1 MALEI
6 GIMAPL
12 FVAVNQDGDTI
23 RLEDLRGK
31 WVVLYFYPKDDT
43 PGCTMEAKGF
53 EQLREE
59 FEREDAVILGVSR
72 DDEKSHKEFCTKY
85 GLNFHLLADKD
96 GKIIEAY
103 KAKGFPFTKRMTY
116 LIDPEGKIAFVW
128 KNVNPSKHAKEVLE
142 KLRELKYG
150 GNKKQGKS

>member
-1 MALEI
+1 MALEV
-6 GIMAPL
+6 GIIAPL
-12 FVAVNQDGDTI
+12 FSAVNQDGDTI
-23 RLEDLRGK
+23 RLENLRGK

-72 DDEKSHKEFCTKY
+72 DDEKSHKEFSTKY
-85 GLNFHLLADKD
+85 GLNFHLLADKE

-103 KAKGFPFTKRMTY
+103 KAKGIPFTKRMTY

-128 KNVNPSKHAKEVLE
+128 KKVNPSKHAKEVLE

-150 GNKKQGKS
+150 GNKK

>member
-1 MALEI
+1 MALEV
-6 GIMAPL
+6 GIIAPL
-12 FVAVNQDGDTI
+12 FSAVNQDGDTI
-23 RLEDLRGK
+23 RLENLRGK

-85 GLNFHLLADKD
+85 GLNFHLLADKE

-103 KAKGFPFTKRMTY
+103 KAKGIPFTKRMTY

-128 KNVNPSKHAKEVLE
+128 KKVNPSKHAKEVLE

-150 GNKKQGKS
+150 GNKK

>member
-1 MALEI
+1 MALEV
-6 GIMAPL
+6 GILAPL
-12 FVAVNQDGDTI
+12 FSAVNQDGDTI
-23 RLEDLRGK
+23 RLESLRGK

-59 FEREDAVILGVSR
+59 FERENAVILGVSR
-72 DDEKSHKEFCTKY
+72 DDERSHKEFCTKY

-96 GKIIEAY
+96 GKIVEAY
-103 KAKGFPFTKRMTY
+103 KAKGKLFTKRMTY
-116 LIDPEGKIAFVW
+116 LIDPDGKIAFVW
-128 KNVNPSKHAKEVLE
+128 KKVNPSNHAKEVLE

-150 GNKKQGKS
+150 GNKK

>member
-1 MALEI
+1 MALEV
-6 GIMAPL
+6 GILAPL
-12 FVAVNQDGDTI
+12 FSAVNQDGDTI
-23 RLEDLRGK
+23 RLESLRGK

-59 FEREDAVILGVSR
+59 FEKEDAVILGVSR

-103 KAKGFPFTKRMTY
+103 KAKGMLFTKRITY

-128 KNVNPSKHAKEVLE
+128 KKVNPSKHANEVLE

-150 GNKKQGKS
+150 GNKK

>member
-6 GIMAPL
+6 GILAPL
-12 FVAVNQDGDTI
+12 FSAVNQDGDTI
-23 RLEDLRGK
+23 RLESLRGK

-59 FEREDAVILGVSR
+59 FERENAVILGVSR
-72 DDEKSHKEFCTKY
+72 DDERSHKEFCTKY

-103 KAKGFPFTKRMTY
+103 KAKGMLFTKRITY

-128 KNVNPSKHAKEVLE
+128 KKVNPSKHAKEVLE

-150 GNKKQGKS
+150 GNKK

>member
-6 GIMAPL
+6 GILAPL
-12 FVAVNQDGDTI
+12 FSAVNQDGDTI
-23 RLEDLRGK
+23 RLESLRGK

-59 FEREDAVILGVSR
+59 FEKENAVILGVSR

-103 KAKGFPFTKRMTY
+103 KAKGMLFTKRMTY
-116 LIDPEGKIAFVW
+116 LIDPEGRIAFVW
-128 KNVNPSKHAKEVLE
+128 KKVNPSRHAKEVLE

-150 GNKKQGKS
+150 GNKK

>member
-23 RLEDLRGK
+23 RLESLRGK

-59 FEREDAVILGVSR
+59 FERENAVILGVSR

-103 KAKGFPFTKRMTY
+103 KAKGMLFTKRITY

-128 KNVNPSKHAKEVLE
+128 KKVNPSKHAKEVLE

-150 GNKKQGKS
+150 GNKK

>member
-6 GIMAPL
+6 GILAPL
-12 FVAVNQDGDTI
+12 FSAVNQDGDTI
-23 RLEDLRGK
+23 RLESLRGK

-59 FEREDAVILGVSR
+59 FEKEDAVILGVSR

-103 KAKGFPFTKRMTY
+103 KAKGMLFTKRMTY

-128 KNVNPSKHAKEVLE
+128 KKVNPSRHAKEVLE

-150 GNKKQGKS
+150 GNKK

>member
-1 MALEI
+1 MALEV

-12 FVAVNQDGDTI
+12 FSATNQDGDTI
-23 RLEDLRGK
+23 RLESLRGK

-103 KAKGFPFTKRMTY
+103 KAKGMPFTKRITY

-128 KNVNPSKHAKEVLE
+128 KKVNPSKHAKEVLE

-150 GNKKQGKS
+150 GNKK

>member
-1 MALEI
+1 MALEV
-6 GIMAPL
+6 GILAPL
-12 FVAVNQDGDTI
+12 FSAVNQDGDTI
-23 RLEDLRGK
+23 RLESLRGK

-59 FEREDAVILGVSR
+59 FEKEDAVILGVSR

-103 KAKGFPFTKRMTY
+103 KAKGMLFTKRITY

-128 KNVNPSKHAKEVLE
+128 KKVNPSKHAKEVLE

-150 GNKKQGKS
+150 GNKK

>member
-1 MALEI
+1 MALEV

-12 FVAVNQDGDTI
+12 FSATNQDGDTI

-103 KAKGFPFTKRMTY
+103 KAKGMPFTKRITY

-128 KNVNPSKHAKEVLE
+128 KKVNPSKHAKEVLE

-150 GNKKQGKS
+150 GNKK

>member
-1 MALEI
+1 MALEV

-23 RLEDLRGK
+23 RLESLRGK

-53 EQLREE
+53 EQLRGE
-59 FEREDAVILGVSR
+59 FERENAVILGVSR

-103 KAKGFPFTKRMTY
+103 KAKGIPFTKRITY

-128 KNVNPSKHAKEVLE
+128 KKVNPSKHAKEVLE

-150 GNKKQGKS
+150 GNKK

>member
-1 MALEI
+1 MALEV

-12 FVAVNQDGDTI
+12 FSATNQDGDTI

-103 KAKGFPFTKRMTY
+103 KAKGMLFTKRITY

-128 KNVNPSKHAKEVLE
+128 KKVNPSKHAKEVLE

-150 GNKKQGKS
+150 GNKK

>member
-1 MALEI
+1 
-6 GIMAPL
+6 
-12 FVAVNQDGDTI
+12 
-23 RLEDLRGK
+23 
-31 WVVLYFYPKDDT
+31 
-43 PGCTMEAKGF
+43 MEAKGF

-85 GLNFHLLADKD
+85 GLNFHLLADKE

-103 KAKGFPFTKRMTY
+103 KAKGMLFTKRMTY

-128 KNVNPSKHAKEVLE
+128 KKVNPSKHAKEVLE

-150 GNKKQGKS
+150 GNKK

>member
-1 MALEI
+1 MALEV

-12 FVAVNQDGDTI
+12 FSAVNQDGDTI
-23 RLEDLRGK
+23 KLEDLRGK

-103 KAKGFPFTKRMTY
+103 KAKGIPFTKRITY

-128 KNVNPSKHAKEVLE
+128 EKVNPSGHAKEVLE

-150 GNKKQGKS
+150 GNKK

>member
-1 MALEI
+1 MALEV

-12 FVAVNQDGDTI
+12 FSAVNQDGDTI
-23 RLEDLRGK
+23 RLESLRGK

-53 EQLREE
+53 EQLRGE

-96 GKIIEAY
+96 GKIIESY
-103 KAKGFPFTKRMTY
+103 KAKGFPFTKRITY
-116 LIDPEGKIAFVW
+116 LIDPEGKISFVW

-142 KLRELKYG
+142 KLKELKYG
-150 GNKKQGKS
+150 GNKK

>member
-6 GIMAPL
+6 GVMAPL
-12 FVAVNQDGDTI
+12 FSAVNQDGDTI
-23 RLEDLRGK
+23 RLEDFRGK

-59 FEREDAVILGVSR
+59 FERENAVILGVSR
-72 DDEKSHKEFCTKY
+72 DDVKSHKNFCTKY
-85 GLNFHLLADKD
+85 GLNFHLLADTD
-96 GKIIEAY
+96 GKIIESY
-103 KAKGFPFTKRMTY
+103 KAKGGLFTKRMTY

-128 KNVNPSKHAKEVLE
+128 KKVNPSGHAREVIE
-142 KLRELKYG
+142 KLRELKNA
-150 GNKKQGKS
+150 GNKE